1 MWEVWEQSPDAR
13 GLPRAPIKVLV
24 LVGFGCLLLQA
35 LAELVKLGFV
45 LTEKAAV
52 AAPEEAPE
60 APLRVE

>member
-1 MWEVWEQSPDAR
+1 M
-13 GLPRAPIKVLV
+13 

-35 LAELVKLGFV
+35 LAELVKFGFV